1 MIGIIEINIE
11 RIVKDGFGVVKGNAM
26 LSEVCRGLRFIP
38 LKSHRLYLS
47 TVLRA
52 AGSNETRGSGV
63 IVWR

>member
-26 LSEVCRGLRFIP
+26 LSEVCRGLRFIL

-52 AGSNETRGSGV
+52 AGV
-63 IVWR
+63 